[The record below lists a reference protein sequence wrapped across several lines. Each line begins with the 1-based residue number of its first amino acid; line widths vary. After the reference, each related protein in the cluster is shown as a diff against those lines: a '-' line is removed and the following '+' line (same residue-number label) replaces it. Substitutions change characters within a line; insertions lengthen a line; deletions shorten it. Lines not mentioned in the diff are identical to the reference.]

1 MDERIRKLAYGLVNH
16 SCHVQK
22 GEKVYIHYT
31 GYSTT
36 ELAKQLIREVYRAGG
51 MPFPHFT
58 DPKVQREML
67 LNCTKEQIELMAKVD
82 REEMEAMDCYIG
94 VRART
99 ILQSCPMYRKKTW
112 LSMINTII
120 PRYTMR

>member
-58 DPKVQREML
+58 DLKVQREML
-67 LNCTKEQIELMAKVD
+67 LNCTKEQIELRAKVD
-82 REEMEAMDCYIG
+82 REEMEAMD
-94 VRART
+94 
-99 ILQSCPMYRKKTW
+99 
-112 LSMINTII
+112 
-120 PRYTMR
+120 